1 MLISLIAFQG
11 IDNSIHNCL
20 RYELIFL
27 VCPILAKAF
36 FNCKNSFLFPS
47 FIFSNSSITQTPE
60 EPYFLL
66 PKYQS
71 LEWDCPIKIALMGL
85 ITEAGDEQWIN

>member
-1 MLISLIAFQG
+1 MSYFFALSNFNQHI
-11 IDNSIHNCL
+11 
-20 RYELIFL
+20 
-27 VCPILAKAF
+27 
-36 FNCKNSFLFPS
+36 FNCKDSFLFPS
-47 FIFSNSSITQTPE
+47 FIFSNSSITQIPE